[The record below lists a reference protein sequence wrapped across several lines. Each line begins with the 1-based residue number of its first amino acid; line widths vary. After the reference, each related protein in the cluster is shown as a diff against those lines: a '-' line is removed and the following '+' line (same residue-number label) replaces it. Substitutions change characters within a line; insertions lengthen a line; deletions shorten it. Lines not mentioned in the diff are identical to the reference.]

1 MEKLKTKEL
10 TIEELTGEAMELLNL
25 GLEELYVI
33 LGCQLMTAAQPS
45 RVAELVS
52 HRTVLKDFV
61 ESQRSFEPTEPG
73 KALLASGRNFTS
85 MVEELKEDGIRF
97 VTAVEAEMSEG
108 LCGKDVSELAK
119 EISSASVQVIVLI
132 VTAVLKLPRQIEA
145 VAATVAAIFC
155 KSGLR
160 PAYA

>member
-1 MEKLKTKEL
+1 MENLRTKEL
-10 TIEELTGEAMELLNL
+10 TIEELTGEAMELLSL
-25 GLEELYVI
+25 GLEELYII

-52 HRTVLKDFV
+52 HRSVLRDFV
-61 ESQRSFEPTEPG
+61 ESRRTVEPIEQG
-73 KALLASGRNFTS
+73 LALLACGRSFSS
-85 MVEELKEDGIRF
+85 MVEELKEEGIRF
-97 VTAVEAEMSEG
+97 VTAVEAEMSKE
-108 LCGKDVSELAK
+108 LCGKDISELAK
-119 EISSASVQVIVLI
+119 EISSASLQVIVLI

-160 PAYA
+160 SAYA